1 MNTASVR
8 AMVLTGDRSFALEE
22 FARPRV
28 GADDALL
35 RVEACGICGSDVE
48 QYDGHLAAMGHVRY
62 PFIPGHEPIGIL
74 EEIGDRAAER
84 WGVRRGDRVAVE
96 PLIPCLACEA
106 CRDGRRTECSGWG
119 RVYSYGLL
127 ETSIEPSLLG
137 AYAELLYL
145 HPNSVVHPVS
155 SALPVHVA
163 VMFNPVGAGVR
174 WACHASDLGLGDTV
188 VILGAGQRGLACL
201 IAARAAGAGMAIVTD
216 VAAASNKL
224 DLAVELGADAVIVVD
239 QEEPVQRVHELT
251 AGRLAD
257 VVVDVSAM
265 ATQPVLDAIG
275 MVRRGGTIVLAGVKG
290 GREVAGFVSDELV
303 FKSITMRGVFT
314 VDSRAYRE
322 AIRLIER
329 DVTLFGRLHTRSYP
343 LEAAEEAI
351 LHLAGRTGAPPAVH
365 VAIVP

>member
-1 MNTASVR
+1 MSAASVR
-8 AMVLTGDRSFALEE
+8 AMVLTGDRTFALEE

-28 GADDALL
+28 GPDDALL

-48 QYDGHLAAMGHVRY
+48 QYDGHLAEMGHVRY

-74 EEIGDRAAER
+74 EEIGERAAQR

-106 CRDGRRTECSGWG
+106 CGDGRRTECSGWG

-127 ETSIEPSLLG
+127 ETSIEPSVLG
-137 AYAELLYL
+137 AYAERLYL
-145 HPNSVVHPVS
+145 HPNSVVHPIS
-155 SALPVHVA
+155 RELPIHVA
-163 VMFNPVGAGVR
+163 VMFNPAGAGVR
-174 WACHASDLGLGDTV
+174 WACQASELQLGDTV
-188 VILGAGQRGLACL
+188 VILGAGQRGLTCL
-201 IAARAAGAGMAIVTD
+201 IAARAAGAGKVIVTD
-216 VAAASNKL
+216 VARASNKL
-224 DLAVELGADAVIVVD
+224 ELALELGADAIVVAD
-239 QEEPVQRVHELT
+239 EEDPVQRVHELT

-290 GREVAGFVSDELV
+290 GREVPGFVSDELV
-303 FKSITMRGVFT
+303 FRSITMRGVFT

-329 DVTLFGRLHTRSYP
+329 DPEQFGRLHTRSYP
-343 LEAAEEAI
+343 LAEAEQAI
-351 LHLAGRTGAPPAVH
+351 LHLAGRTDEPPAVH